1 MKTFEIYIKGDVQ
14 GVSYRYFARTV
25 AENLLLSGWAK
36 NEDDGSVTV
45 LVQGREQNIQEM
57 IDWCKTGSPM
67 SSVVSVENKEVA
79 EINGLKGFEIK

>member
-1 MKTFEIYIKGDVQ
+1 MKAYEINITGDVQ

-25 AENLLLSGWAK
+25 AENLLLAGWAQ

-45 LVQGREQNIQEM
+45 MVQGREQNVQEM

-67 SSVVSVENKEVA
+67 STVEKVEAKEVA
-79 EINGLKGFEIK
+79 TVTDLKGFEIK